1 MNWDAIG
8 AIAELL
14 GAIAVVATLAY
25 LSVQLRQNTASV
37 RAGSAAAHSE
47 AMRSSNIAVVQDPE
61 LVRLYW
67 SGLANRGALSDDD
80 QRRFDFL
87 IGIFSQGIEQAWKF
101 KQEGVLDATTWAGQA
116 VQVSWLAHQPGFA
129 DFWRIWGSQHH
140 PGFVEVITQAMAEEL
155 QPGAVAADRQTA
167 ASDPSRDGS
176 RS

>member
-37 RAGSAAAHSE
+37 RASSAAAHSE
-47 AMRSSNIAVVQDPE
+47 AMRTSNIAVVQDPE

-67 SGLANRGALSDDD
+67 SGLANRAALSDDD

-87 IGIFSQGIEQAWKF
+87 IGITTGGMEQAWKF
-101 KQEGVLDATTWAGQA
+101 KQDGVLDAPTWAGQA
-116 VQVSWLAHQPGFA
+116 VSLSWLAHQPGFA
-129 DFWRIWGSQHH
+129 DFWRIWGSAHH
-140 PGFVEVITQAMAEEL
+140 PGFGEVIAQAMAEGLHPE
-155 QPGAVAADRQTA
+155 AVAADRQTA
-167 ASDPSRDGS
+167 TADPSRDGS

>member
-1 MNWDAIG
+1 
-8 AIAELL
+8 LV

-25 LSVQLRQNTASV
+25 LSIQLRQNTASV
-37 RAGSAAAHSE
+37 RATSAASHSE
-47 AMRSSNIAVVQDPE
+47 AMRTINIAVVQDPE
-61 LVRLYW
+61 LVRIYW
-67 SGLANRGALSDDD
+67 SGLANRGALSGDD

-87 IGIFSQGIEQAWKF
+87 MGIWSQGMEQSWKF

-116 VQVSWLAHQPGFA
+116 VAISWLAHQPGFV
-129 DFWRIWGSQHH
+129 DFWRIWGPQHH
-140 PGFVEVITQAMAEEL
+140 PGFAEVIAQAMTEEL